1 MELTKES
8 LPALAIAALL
18 GTTGGG
24 GVSTFLSNN
33 HTHPAIIKEIR
44 EVQYENVVEQAKLVM
59 AATPDHES
67 PDYVIAAAQL
77 TKYTEKLA
85 DLQ

>member
-1 MELTKES
+1 MELNKDS

-24 GVSTFLSNN
+24 GVSTFLQQS
-33 HTHPAIIKEIR
+33 HTHPEIIREIR
-44 EVQYENVVEQAKLVM
+44 QVQYENVVEQAKVVM
-59 AATPDHES
+59 ASITDHTTS
-67 PDYVIAAAQL
+67 DYIVAQTQL
-77 TKYTEKLA
+77 IKYTKKLA